1 MQRLDVAPAG
11 HRLTGRQVLDVAG
24 RVQRTAAERRRH
36 PGAFVNV
43 WLKGTDRWQVSWY
56 TRSKPPREVAQVIVG
71 DASGR
76 VLEAWTGPQVR
87 WTMARGY
94 SGAFGRAVNA
104 PWLWLGLTVL
114 FVAPFVSLRRGRR
127 LLAVDLAAIA
137 ALGVSLA
144 WFNAARIDLSA
155 PLAYPP
161 LLYLL
166 GRMLFIGLKPGAEDA
181 APLQARV
188 LVPVRWLLAMTVFLI
203 GFRISLNVL
212 DSNVIDVG
220 YSGVI
225 GADRLAD
232 GATLWGTFPPEN
244 EHGDTY
250 GPVAYAAYLPFEQIL
265 PWDGGWSSLDAAHA
279 GAIVSDL
286 ICLALLF
293 RIGSRLGGAALGVV
307 LTYAW
312 AACPF
317 TLYVLNTN
325 GNDGLVAALVLAALA
340 AATSPAASG
349 VLVGLA
355 AWAKFAPLA
364 LGPLLA
370 TVDDGP
376 PARGAWRFAAGLA
389 LVSVLAGALV
399 LASGGAGT
407 FLDRTIGFQATR
419 DSPFSVWGQWDGLG
433 VVQVAVQAGAL
444 LLAVAVA
451 FVPRRRDLAGLGAL
465 SAAVLIAAQLGV
477 SHWFYLYVA
486 WFLGPALVA
495 LFGRHGWS
503 TWSMASARIAS
514 EQRTA
519 TAMSQGSSSDV
530 SKRTDIWVASERMAC
545 SLRTPMTPPRGPVI
559 PTSVM

>member
-1 MQRLDVAPAG
+1 VA
-11 HRLTGRQVLDVAG
+11 DVAG
-24 RVQRTAAERRRH
+24 RVQRTATERRRH

-43 WLKGTDRWQVSWY
+43 WLKGADRWQVSWY
-56 TRSKPPREVAQVIVG
+56 TRSRPPREVAQVIVD
-71 DASGR
+71 DATGR

-94 SGAFGRAVNA
+94 PGAFGRAVNA

-114 FVAPFVSLRRGRR
+114 FVAPFVSLRRGHR

-144 WFNAARIDLSA
+144 WFNAARIDLSV

-166 GRMLFIGLKPGAEDA
+166 GRMLWIGLAPGAERRA
-181 APLQARV
+181 GTQARV

-203 GFRISLNVL
+203 GFRISLNLL

-244 EHGDTY
+244 GHGDTY
-250 GPVAYAAYLPFEQIL
+250 GPVAYAAYLPFEQLL
-265 PWDGGWSSLDAAHA
+265 PWDGSWSSLHAAHA
-279 GAIVSDL
+279 GAIAADL
-286 ICLALLF
+286 GCLALLW

-325 GNDGLVAALVLAALA
+325 GNDGLIAALVLAALA

-355 AWAKFAPLA
+355 GWAKFAPLA

-370 TVDDGP
+370 TAQP
-376 PARGAWRFAAGLA
+376 RGAARFAAGLA

-407 FLDRTIGFQATR
+407 FLDRTLGFQATR
-419 DSPFSVWGQWDGLG
+419 DSPFSVWGQWSGLG
-433 VVQVAVQAGAL
+433 AVQVAVQAGAL

-465 SAAVLIAAQLGV
+465 SAAVLIAAQLGA
-477 SHWFYLYVA
+477 SHWFYLYVV

-495 LFGRHGWS
+495 LLGRHGWS
-503 TWSMASARIAS
+503 TWSMASARSAS
-514 EQRTA
+514 EQRTT
-519 TAMSQGSSSDV
+519 TAMSHGSSSAV
-530 SKRTDIWVASERMAC
+530 SKRTDMWVASERMAC
-545 SLRTPMTPPRGPVI
+545 SLRTPMTPPRGPVM
-559 PTSVM
+559 PTSVT

>member
-1 MQRLDVAPAG
+1 VQRLDVAPAG
-11 HRLTGRQVLDVAG
+11 HRLTGRQVLNVAG

-36 PGAFVNV
+36 SGAFANV
-43 WLKGTDRWQVSWY
+43 WLKGPDRWQVSWY
-56 TRSKPPREVAQVIVG
+56 TRSKPPREVAQVIVS
-71 DASGR
+71 DATGR

-104 PWLWLGLTVL
+104 PWLWLGLTTL

-127 LLAVDLAAIA
+127 LLAVDLAVIA
-137 ALGVSLA
+137 ALGVSVA
-144 WFNAARIDLSA
+144 WFNAARIDLSV

-166 GRMLFIGLKPGAEDA
+166 GRMLWIGLSPRPPGAVQT
-181 APLQARV
+181 QARV
-188 LVPVRWLLAMTVFLI
+188 LIPVRWLLAMTVFLI

-232 GATLWGTFPPEN
+232 GATLWGSFPPEN
-244 EHGDTY
+244 DHGDTY

-265 PWDGGWSSLDAAHA
+265 PWDGGWGSLHAAHA
-279 GAIVSDL
+279 GAIASDL
-286 ICLALLF
+286 ICLALLV

-307 LTYAW
+307 LAYAW

-364 LGPLLA
+364 LAPLLA
-370 TVDDGP
+370 TVKP
-376 PARGAWRFAAGLA
+376 RGGVRFAAGLA
-389 LVSVLAGALV
+389 LVSVLAGAVV

-407 FLDRTIGFQATR
+407 FLDRTVGFQATR

-433 VVQVAVQAGAL
+433 ALQVGVQAGAL
-444 LLAVAVA
+444 LLSVAVA

-477 SHWFYLYVA
+477 SHWFYLYVV

>member
-1 MQRLDVAPAG
+1 MLWIGLRP
-11 HRLTGRQVLDVAG
+11 RP
-24 RVQRTAAERRRH
+24 
-36 PGAFVNV
+36 PGA
-43 WLKGTDRWQVSWY
+43 
-56 TRSKPPREVAQVIVG
+56 
-71 DASGR
+71 
-76 VLEAWTGPQVR
+76 
-87 WTMARGY
+87 
-94 SGAFGRAVNA
+94 AV
-104 PWLWLGLTVL
+104 T
-114 FVAPFVSLRRGRR
+114 
-127 LLAVDLAAIA
+127 
-137 ALGVSLA
+137 
-144 WFNAARIDLSA
+144 
-155 PLAYPP
+155 
-161 LLYLL
+161 
-166 GRMLFIGLKPGAEDA
+166 
-181 APLQARV
+181 QARV

-212 DSNVIDVG
+212 DANVIDVG

-232 GATLWGTFPPEN
+232 GATLWGTFPPDN
-244 EHGDTY
+244 DHGDTY

-265 PWDGGWSSLDAAHA
+265 PWDGGWSSLHAAHA
-279 GAIVSDL
+279 GAIVWDL
-286 ICLALLF
+286 VCLSLLF

-307 LTYAW
+307 LAYAW

-364 LGPLLA
+364 LAPLLA
-370 TVDDGP
+370 TAREDGRP
-376 PARGAWRFAAGLA
+376 GHAARFGAGLA
-389 LVSVLAGALV
+389 LVSVLAGALA

-407 FLDRTIGFQATR
+407 FLDRTLGFQLGR
-419 DSPFSVWGQWDGLG
+419 DSPFSIWGQWDGLG
-433 VVQVAVQAGAL
+433 VVQVAVQAGAV

-451 FVPRRRDLAGLGAL
+451 FVPRRRDLVGLSAL
-465 SAAVLIAAQLGV
+465 AAAVLIATQLGV